1 MQRYERGDSSSYLG
15 GTAGVGLPAC
25 SSALL
30 KSDTG
35 FYGFRIYG
43 DPLRVRGTRPG
54 PGGSSTHVVAPYNQ
68 NALIL
73 LLRRDLV
80 RQDRVERR
88 LAVRDLREVDDERL
102 EPRLLRDERA
112 QRRVDAPPLADG
124 QLRVEQGVVAE
135 RVAEPRDGVRRRR
148 RRGDGVE
155 ALAQRRPELRRR
167 GPGED
172 PDRLAA
178 GRGAV
183 GPELMSLGVV
193 LRRPLRERA
202 EQVRRGAARGPAGV
216 GGAQA
221 PDAKRPERAA
231 ELRGR

>member
-1 MQRYERGDSSSYLG
+1 MRER
-15 GTAGVGLPAC
+15 A
-25 SSALL
+25 
-30 KSDTG
+30 
-35 FYGFRIYG
+35 R
-43 DPLRVRGTRPG
+43 
-54 PGGSSTHVVAPYNQ
+54 PGGSSSHLVATYNQ

-88 LAVRDLREVDDERL
+88 LAVRDLGEVDDESFKS
-102 EPRLLRDERA
+102 RLLRDQGA

-124 QLRVEQGVVAE
+124 QLRVEQRVVAE

-148 RRGDGVE
+148 CRGDGVE
-155 ALAQRRPELRRR
+155 ALAQRRPQLRRR

-183 GPELMSLGVV
+183 GPELMSLGLV
-193 LRRPLRERA
+193 LRRALRERA

-216 GGAQA
+216 GGAQTSNT
-221 PDAKRPERAA
+221 KRPERAA
-231 ELRGR
+231 ELRGRRQRLRGKRAEPHEEGKHFRRRCLMPPRGRDDALRDGR